1 MPLNYGLITKK
12 PELEYKFSDG
22 TTETVKDLLA
32 KTFDNTVD
40 FSNAYTIVEVTKEYI
55 ARPDLVSFV
64 LYHTDEYA
72 DILCKINGISNPFE
86 LMEGNILICPR
97 EEFINRFSKAVSD
110 NMDGLASTSS
120 SLLTRKQSFK
130 KNKGEK
136 RSPNEATVFD
146 HNYVQVGDTNLLI
159 Y

>member
-1 MPLNYGLITKK
+1 MALNYGLIKQK
-12 PELEYKFSDG
+12 PELNYKFLDG
-22 TTETVKDLLA
+22 TSQDIKDLLV
-32 KTFDNTVD
+32 KTFDDTID
-40 FSNAYTIVEVTKEYI
+40 FSNAYTLVEITKEYI

-86 LMEGNILICPR
+86 LMEGNILICPT
-97 EEFINRFSKAVSD
+97 EEYVNRFSRAMKD
-110 NMDGLASTSS
+110 DMDGLATESS
-120 SLLTRKQSFK
+120 SLIKKTQSFK
-130 KNKGEK
+130 KNKDEK

-146 HNYVQVGDTNLLI
+146 HNYVPIGDTNLLI

>member
-1 MPLNYGLITKK
+1 ML
-12 PELEYKFSDG
+12 
-22 TTETVKDLLA
+22 V

-130 KNKGEK
+130 KNKDEK

>member
-1 MPLNYGLITKK
+1 MPLNYGLIKQK

-22 TTETVKDLLA
+22 TIERVKDLLV
-32 KTFDNTVD
+32 KTFDDTID
-40 FSNAYTIVEVTKEYI
+40 FSNAYTIVEVSKEYI
-55 ARPDLVSFV
+55 ARPDLISFV
-64 LYHTDEYA
+64 LYHSDEYA

-86 LMEGNILICPR
+86 LMEGNILICPQP
-97 EEFINRFSKAVSD
+97 EFIDRFTKAVKT

-120 SLLTRKQSFK
+120 SLLNRTQTFK
-130 KNKGEK
+130 KNKDEK

>member
-1 MPLNYGLITKK
+1 MLNYNSLASK
-12 PELEYKFSDG
+12 PEMSRMIDG
-22 TTETVKDLLA
+22 KKVSYKDLLCHTLSDEEPIFEGI
-32 KTFDNTVD
+32 TF
-40 FSNAYTIVEVTKEYI
+40 IKVTDDYV
-55 ARPDLVSFV
+55 ARPDLISLAV
-64 LYHTDEYA
+64 YGTDQYA

-120 SLLTRKQSFK
+120 SLLTKKQSFK
-130 KNKGEK
+130 KNKDEK